1 MANSPLVATI
11 PSKQLRAS
19 KVEHLPPVKPLAH
32 ALRTIRLDQMRPNLT
47 LSSRHLRIPVLA
59 CLRIVL
65 AIDPPLMLELEIP
78 LEVQQQVGRRHSPTS
93 EEVLRHPTRFEI
105 VGRALV
111 REEVHEELSAGFEQ
125 RGDFGE
131 EEFVVFHVLE
141 ELDAEDA
148 VVGAFLGRAGKGV
161 GGDVAGDDF
170 EVFETC
176 FLSLTVD
183 VLLLRARV
191 REGGD
196 LAVGEDFGE
205 VET

>member
-1 MANSPLVATI
+1 
-11 PSKQLRAS
+11 
-19 KVEHLPPVKPLAH
+19 
-32 ALRTIRLDQMRPNLT
+32 MR
-47 LSSRHLRIPVLA
+47 
-59 CLRIVL
+59 
-65 AIDPPLMLELEIP
+65 EK
-78 LEVQQQVGRRHSPTS
+78 
-93 EEVLRHPTRFEI
+93 
-105 VGRALV
+105 
-111 REEVHEELSAGFEQ
+111 VHEEFSAGFEEG
-125 RGDFGE
+125 GDLGE
-131 EEFVVFHVLE
+131 EELVVFHVLE

-161 GGDVAGDDF
+161 GCDVASDDF